1 MYHSKMWKKKGEN
14 KMGAENK
21 ELDEELEDETLDNEG
36 TEDQT
41 DEDTGADDGKGK
53 DEPNEEKT
61 FTQAQVT
68 RMMSKEKKQGKN
80 SVYKELGIDPKDT
93 KMIAMFKAF
102 VNSQKSDEDV
112 AAENKAENDA
122 KLAEAERKALTAELK
137 AEAMMMGVKTQYVED
152 IVTLAMSK
160 MTDEDA
166 DAKVIM
172 GEFKRK
178 YPVWFGEGSGED
190 DSESTGKKGTGS
202 SVSNK
207 DKNNKGG
214 KSKSLGARLAA
225 QRKQQNDSSKS
236 SFWS

>member
-1 MYHSKMWKKKGEN
+1 
-14 KMGAENK
+14 MGAENK
-21 ELDEELEDETLDNEG
+21 ELDEELEDEKLDNEG

-41 DEDTGADDGKGK
+41 EEGAGADDGKGK
-53 DEPNEEKT
+53 DETNEEKT

-102 VNSQKSDEDV
+102 VNSQKSDEDI

-172 GEFKRK
+172 GEFKKK
-178 YPVWFGEGSGED
+178 YPVWFGEGSDED

-202 SVSNK
+202 SISNK
-207 DKNNKGG
+207 DKNNKGE
-214 KSKSLGARLAA
+214 KNKSLGARLAA
-225 QRKQQNDSSKS
+225 QRKQQNDSNKS

>member
-1 MYHSKMWKKKGEN
+1 
-14 KMGAENK
+14 MGAENK

-53 DEPNEEKT
+53 DETNEEKT

-172 GEFKRK
+172 GEFKKK

-207 DKNNKGG
+207 DKNNK
-214 KSKSLGARLAA
+214 SLGARLAA

>member
-1 MYHSKMWKKKGEN
+1 
-14 KMGAENK
+14 MGAENK

-172 GEFKRK
+172 GEFKKK
-178 YPVWFGEGSGED
+178 YPAWFGEGSDED